1 MISGEVVVRNNSMIL
16 FIPAGLS
23 ARTFKTMIPGYFSG
37 GYKRIL
43 AKSKSRVIM
52 TRFPSNAIEAISA
65 SGEAGGKISLTS
77 TALCPRASI
86 TAFVERGRLA
96 SIRKFKDLLSPLKN
110 YFFFLSKDR
119 SIINTCPDVLIRH
132 RRIFGFDFFIG
143 HTCSKRIED
152 HKYGYPRS
160 LNTGFTVT
168 HSRVYGY
175 PFKKHL
181 VFRILNFCFK
191 SKFFY
196 QVFSPGGK

>member
-1 MISGEVVVRNNSMIL
+1 MIL

-175 PFKKHL
+175 LFKKHL